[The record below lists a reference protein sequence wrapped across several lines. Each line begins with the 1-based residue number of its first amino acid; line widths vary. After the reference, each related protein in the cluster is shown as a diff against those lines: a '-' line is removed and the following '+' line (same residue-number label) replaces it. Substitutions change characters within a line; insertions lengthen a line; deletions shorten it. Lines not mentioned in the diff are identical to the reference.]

1 MANLTITVD
10 DESLKKAR
18 MRALAEGTSVN
29 SLLKAYLES
38 YAGLSNEQAVAIRE
52 ITEISRKSRSRRGNR
67 QWRRDELYAGQA
79 GSP

>member
-29 SLLKAYLES
+29 ALLKTYLES
-38 YAGLSNEQAVAIRE
+38 YAELRNEQAIAVRE
-52 ITEISRKSRSRRGNR
+52 IIQISKASRSRRGNVKW
-67 QWRRDELYAGQA
+67 QRDELHERR
-79 GSP
+79 

>member
-10 DESLKKAR
+10 DESLEKAR

-38 YAGLSNEQAVAIRE
+38 YAGLRNDQAIAALE
-52 ITEISRKSRSRRGNR
+52 ILDLSGKCRSRRGTAK
-67 QWRRDELYAGQA
+67 WRRDELHERR
-79 GSP
+79 

>member
-29 SLLKAYLES
+29 ALLKTYLES
-38 YAGLSNEQAVAIRE
+38 YAELRNEQAIAVRE
-52 ITEISRKSRSRRGNR
+52 IIQISKASRSRRGNVKW
-67 QWRRDELYAGQA
+67 QRDATA
-79 GSP
+79 

>member
-52 ITEISRKSRSRRGNR
+52 ITEISSKSRSRRGNR
-67 QWRRDELYAGQA
+67 QWRRDELYERD
-79 GSP
+79 